1 MNPWLTAPVR
11 SLKVMVSDLS
21 QFRGL
26 LQQSHQSLHKDRQYL
41 RAGITQRPYYIQQKG
56 NGLVSS
62 PAFSISWWC
71 YTRSCSSEAQR
82 HWHSLWSPALL
93 MLMKMRFIISNT
105 TGSQYAIQNANVIL
119 DCSQTRGEVLGNEWR
134 WLKSIH
140 ADKKKKAQMPSHVTL
155 TSLISQ
161 GEDSAGAVSTLH
173 NKVVSDTAYGDVT
186 QHCPLDAVLCRY
198 LWSVGL

>member
-1 MNPWLTAPVR
+1 MNEKCQYLRKFSFGAPSKIPYYLQKASKSYKAGSTAFKHQCQRHFMNPWLTAPVR

-140 ADKKKKAQMPSHVTL
+140 ADKKKKKL
-155 TSLISQ
+155 
-161 GEDSAGAVSTLH
+161 
-173 NKVVSDTAYGDVT
+173 K
-186 QHCPLDAVLCRY
+186 CPPM
-198 LWSVGL
+198 